1 MPQILS
7 FCTKIWLFFF
17 FFLNWYCENGS
28 PFENTKKYDVCYTL
42 LLQLRNKEV
51 YKKAPQKSLLTI
63 PLTRSQRLIKRQEMY
78 EQMLK
83 ECTKE
88 EYDEI
93 KKRPI
98 TFEERVQESSKK
110 FAKPFHKLNFR
121 NRLQR
126 TDMIASLIM
135 GSCIERTE
143 KKQIGFGYIK
153 NNKELA
159 NEVIK
164 VLNLIKDRIEN
175 KVCRRGF
182 FFLRK

>member
-1 MPQILS
+1 
-7 FCTKIWLFFF
+7 
-17 FFLNWYCENGS
+17 
-28 PFENTKKYDVCYTL
+28 
-42 LLQLRNKEV
+42 
-51 YKKAPQKSLLTI
+51 
-63 PLTRSQRLIKRQEMY
+63 MY

-98 TFEERVQESSKK
+98 TFEERVQESSKL
-110 FAKPFHKLNFR
+110 FTKPFHKLNFR
-121 NRLQR
+121 TRLQR
-126 TDMIASLIM
+126 TDMIASLII

-143 KKQIGFGYIK
+143 QEKIGSGYIK

-159 NEVIK
+159 NEGIN
-164 VLNLIKDRIEN
+164 VLNSIKDRIEN
-175 KVCRRGF
+175 KVCRAGF